1 MVEFI
6 TGTLQITAA
15 TLSVVAGIIAI
26 SLFKVSHEN
35 VGLRAWKYLII
46 ALVLFAIEEVIGAL
60 VSFKIINPTFLTHV
74 IPAGIVGFLI
84 AALILEI
91 NCINAKPKNQAKKVN
106 K

>member
-35 VGLRAWKYLII
+35 VELRAWKYLIV
-46 ALVLFAIEEVIGAL
+46 ALILFAAEEVIGAL
-60 VSFKIINPTFLTHV
+60 VSFKIISPTFLTHV
-74 IPAGIVGFLI
+74 IPAGIVGAIII
-84 AALILEI
+84 ALTLEI
-91 NCINAKPKNQAKKVN
+91 NYVKNPKIKRN
-106 K
+106 KR

>member
-26 SLFKVSHEN
+26 SLFKVSHVN
-35 VGLRAWKYLII
+35 VGLRAWKYLIV

-60 VSFKIINPTFLTHV
+60 VSFKIIAPTFLTHV
-74 IPAGIVGFLI
+74 IPAGIVGFIII
-84 AALILEI
+84 ALTLEI
-91 NCINAKPKNQAKKVN
+91 NYVN
-106 K
+106 TEKGRRNKR